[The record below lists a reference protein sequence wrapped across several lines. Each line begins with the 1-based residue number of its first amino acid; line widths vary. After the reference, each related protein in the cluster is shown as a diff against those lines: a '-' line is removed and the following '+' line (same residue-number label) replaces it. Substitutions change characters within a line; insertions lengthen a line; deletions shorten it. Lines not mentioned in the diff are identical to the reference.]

1 MNKSALYIMHLTC
14 LFCTCNAQSA
24 FSQTTEKAL
33 LHKLDTQQ
41 TVADRKKNTPAYRI
55 LSSRQTCSLLWTGK
69 AFSGT
74 DNDKAD
80 TRLAKAV
87 VKGLNSEWLQHSL
100 KMAIKEVQVLEDSV
114 KQTAVT
120 IIALKSAETKWCI
133 NSVDTEYFLLDDF
146 KSPIHAIPYFI
157 DGNAYIVCII
167 PPCFIVGNEV
177 RPYIDRKSLFEN
189 ILKPLIDSLIP

>member
-1 MNKSALYIMHLTC
+1 M
-14 LFCTCNAQSA
+14 
-24 FSQTTEKAL
+24 
-33 LHKLDTQQ
+33 
-41 TVADRKKNTPAYRI
+41 PAYRI
-55 LSSRQTCSLLWTGK
+55 LSSGQTYSLLWTGK
-69 AFSGT
+69 DFSGT

-87 VKGLNSEWLQHSL
+87 VKGLNSEWLKHSL
-100 KMAIKEVQVLEDSV
+100 KIAIKEVLVLEDSV

-133 NSVDTEYFLLDDF
+133 NSFDTEYFLLDDF